1 MSTLTNYTF
10 EEITVGQTA
19 TYQREV
25 SDRDI
30 LLFAAVSGD
39 INPLHLDD
47 GFAASTRF
55 GRRIA
60 HGMIT
65 GAFVSAALAL
75 ELPGPGTV
83 YLSQDLRFRLPVH
96 PGDSISVELTV
107 TEKLERRGLVRLD
120 CNVVNQDGKRVATG
134 TAEVIAPTEKLAI
147 PAPVL
152 PTIEVGDG
160 LAG

>member
-1 MSTLTNYTF
+1 MTTLTNYTF
-10 EEITVGQTA
+10 QEITVGQTA

-25 SDRDI
+25 TDRDI
-30 LLFAAVSGD
+30 LLFAAISGD
-39 INPLHLDD
+39 VNPLHLDD
-47 GFAASTRF
+47 DFAANTRF

-65 GAFVSAALAL
+65 GALVSAALAL

-107 TEKLERRGLVRLD
+107 TEKQERRGLVRLD

-134 TAEVIAPTEKLAI
+134 AAEVIAPTEKLTVS
-147 PAPVL
+147 APEL
-152 PTIEVGDG
+152 PPIELGVG
-160 LAG
+160 